1 MTPVERRL
9 KLARPKRLLSIDGGG
24 IRGIVAAQ
32 ILKRVETII
41 CNKNSRWQC
50 LADYFDFI
58 GGTSTGSIIAAG
70 LAKGMKVDEILNLYK
85 NNGSA
90 IFQKNELTQAQ
101 IIEFFSPYIQN
112 LLDNIKGVPM
122 WEWWVKNYVRNKI
135 YDNLPKALNEY
146 QDLLLQLILG
156 AKYNQKPL
164 EDILKEK
171 FPDIRLGSEE
181 LKTLLMITVKNTTT
195 DRMWFFVN
203 NPPSEFFNTNKDIL
217 LSDIV
222 RASSAAP
229 TYFPP
234 HCIKVGDKEYGFI
247 DGGMSAYNNP
257 SLQLFLEATKKDYQ
271 IGWETGTDKLLMI
284 SVGTGFS
291 NDLVEPQKVKD
302 YKLLDW
308 AKYTVGILMDDVNA
322 QQNILMKII
331 SKTPNPEQI
340 NREMSAFSMPVSAE
354 IQQQLNFTPL
364 LTYHRYTTS
373 FTQERFQK
381 LGLPPDINPESVK
394 PMDCVAQ
401 IESLCKI
408 GEAVAKQQVSDNHF
422 KGFWDDDY

>member
-90 IFQKNELTQAQ
+90 IFHKNELTEAQ
-101 IIEFFSPYIQN
+101 ITEFFSPYIQKG
-112 LLDNIKGVPM
+112 LDKLSPPISWFKGSIRG
-122 WEWWVKNYVRNKI
+122 WLEK
-135 YDNLPKALNEY
+135 NLPEWLNEY
-146 QDLLLQLILG
+146 RDSLLVQLILG

-171 FPDIRLGSEE
+171 FPDITLGSEE

-195 DRMWFFVN
+195 DRMWFLVN
-203 NPPSEFFNTNKDIL
+203 NPQSEFFNTNKDIL

-229 TYFPP
+229 TYFSP
-234 HCIKVGDKEYGFI
+234 HCIKVGEKEYGFI

-257 SLQLFLEATKKDYQ
+257 SLQLFLESTKKDYQ

-308 AKYTVGILMDDVNA
+308 AKYTVGILMDDANA

-331 SKTPNPEQI
+331 SKIPNQEQI
-340 NREMSAFSMPVSAE
+340 NREMSAFSMPVNAG
-354 IQQQLNFTPL
+354 IQQRLNSTPL

-373 FTQERFQK
+373 FTRERFQK
-381 LGLPPDINPESVK
+381 LGLPSDIDPESVK

-408 GEAVAKQQVSDNHF
+408 GEAVAKEQVSDNHF
-422 KGFWDDDY
+422 EGFWDDDY